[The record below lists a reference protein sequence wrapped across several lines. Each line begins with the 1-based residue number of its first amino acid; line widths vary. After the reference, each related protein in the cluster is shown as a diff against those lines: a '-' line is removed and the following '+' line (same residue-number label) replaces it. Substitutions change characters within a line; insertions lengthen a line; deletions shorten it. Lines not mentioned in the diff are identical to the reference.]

1 MKMAIT
7 LRSRREIDLMRRAG
21 SVVGNVHR
29 KLKELAQPGIST
41 GELDRIALRMAK
53 EAGGVALFKGVRSP
67 QAKFPFPGAIC
78 ASLNEEVVH
87 GLPSDKTV
95 LKEGDVLSV
104 DYGIE
109 LNGYCGDSAR
119 TLAIGKISSEDQHL
133 MDVTEEVL
141 GIAIAECRPGV
152 LWSHIAGKMESRA
165 KLAGLGVVKDFVGH
179 GIGTQMHEDPRVPNY
194 VSRELLNNDIML
206 AEGLVL
212 AIEPMLNA
220 GTEDV
225 KTLSNGWTVVTADR
239 RCSAH
244 FEHTIAMTGSGCEVL
259 TLPD

>member
-1 MKMAIT
+1 MAIT
-7 LRSRREIDLMRRAG
+7 LRSRREIDLMRKAG

-29 KLKELAQPGIST
+29 KLKELARPGIST
-41 GELDRIALRMAK
+41 GELDRVAARMAK
-53 EAGGVALFKGVRSP
+53 EAGSVALFKGVRSP
-67 QAKFPFPGAIC
+67 HAKVPFPGAIC
-78 ASLNEEVVH
+78 ASVNSEVVH
-87 GLPSDKTV
+87 GLPSDKTI

-109 LNGYCGDSAR
+109 LNGYCGDSAQ
-119 TLAIGKISSEDQHL
+119 TLAIGKVSDEDRHL
-133 MDVTEEVL
+133 LDVTEEVL
-141 GIAIAECRPGV
+141 EIAIAECRPGI
-152 LWSHIAGKMESRA
+152 LWSQVAAKMERRA
-165 KLAGLGVVKDFVGH
+165 KEAGLGVVRDFVGH

-220 GTEDV
+220 GTASV
-225 KTLSNGWTVVTADR
+225 KTMSNGWTVVTADKR
-239 RCSAH
+239 ASAH
-244 FEHTIAMTGSGCEVL
+244 FEHTVAMTGSGCEVL

>member
-1 MKMAIT
+1 MAIT
-7 LRSRREIDLMRRAG
+7 LRSRREIELMRKAG

-41 GELDRIALRMAK
+41 GELDRVAARMAK
-53 EAGGVALFKGVRSP
+53 EAGSVALFKGVRSP
-67 QAKFPFPGAIC
+67 HARVPFPGAIC
-78 ASLNEEVVH
+78 ASVNDEVVH
-87 GLPSDKTV
+87 GIPSDKTI

-119 TLAIGKISSEDQHL
+119 TLAIGKVSDENRHL

-141 GIAIAECRPGV
+141 EIAIAECRPGV
-152 LWSHIAGKMESRA
+152 LWSQVAAKMGRRA
-165 KLAGLGVVKDFVGH
+165 KEAGLGVVKDFVGH

-220 GTEDV
+220 GTASV
-225 KTLSNGWTVVTADR
+225 KTLSNGWTVVTADKR
-239 RCSAH
+239 ASAH
-244 FEHTIAMTGSGCEVL
+244 FEHTVAMTGSGCQVL